1 LQDGTVPRLWFIA
14 GYRVIIQLHRGKRT
28 TPGTQPPCDTFE
40 GLQLKNELAGKL
52 GYTVPIFAF
61 THCRDVVVEV
71 TRAGGFGVLGA
82 SWFTPEQL
90 EIELAW
96 IDRHVDGKPYG
107 IDIVVPGRYSKEA
120 EETTGSLDALIPDE
134 HKAYMENVMDEA
146 GVAPLPPGE
155 QERIY
160 DEILQVGRNRTPT
173 GGMRL
178 VQVALKHPQVK
189 LVVSALGEPRA
200 DTVALLHEKG
210 ILVGAL
216 CGKAAHAERN
226 LKAGVDLLVA
236 VGTEAAGHTG
246 TITTMVLVPQIV
258 DAVAGRVPV
267 LAAGGITRGAH
278 IAAAQALGAD
288 GVWTGTIWLGTRE
301 SELIE
306 PFQKEVLFAA
316 NSEDVAQRKCW
327 SGKTVRMIKS
337 EMSEA
342 WERPE
347 APKPLLA
354 PLQAVLWNPAQARV
368 VRAKNKA
375 YFSYPAGQGVQDLT
389 QERSVKDVMYQLQ
402 LEYAEAIERM
412 NSFAS

>member
-1 LQDGTVPRLWFIA
+1 MKVDLADRL
-14 GYRVIIQLHRGKRT
+14 G
-28 TPGTQPPCDTFE
+28 CS
-40 GLQLKNELAGKL
+40 
-52 GYTVPIFAF
+52 VPIFAF
-61 THCRDVVVEV
+61 SHCRDVVVEV
-71 TRAGGFGVLGA
+71 TKAGGIGVLGA
-82 SWFTPEQL
+82 SWYTPEQL

-96 IDRHVDGKPYG
+96 IDRHVEGRPYG
-107 IDIVVPGRYSKEA
+107 IDIVVPGSYSKAA
-120 EETTGSLDALIPDE
+120 EDTTGSLDELIPAE
-134 HKAYMENVMDEA
+134 HKAYMAKVLTEA
-146 GVAPLPPGE
+146 GVPPLPADE
-155 QERIY
+155 AQRVQEL
-160 DEILQVGRNRTPT
+160 ELQVGRNRTPT

-178 VQVALKHPQVK
+178 VDVALRHPQVK

-200 DTVALLHEKG
+200 DIVSLLHDKG

-246 TITTMVLVPQIV
+246 VITTMVLVPQV
-258 DAVAGRVPV
+258 VEAVAGRVPV
-267 LAAGGITRGAH
+267 LAAGGITRGSH
-278 IAAAQALGAD
+278 IAAARALGAD

-316 NSEDVAQRKCW
+316 KSEDVAQRKCW

-337 EMSEA
+337 QLSEA

-347 APKPLLA
+347 APKPLQA

-368 VRAKNKA
+368 VRARNKD
-375 YFSYPAGQGVQDLT
+375 YFSYPAGQGVQDLQ

-402 LEYAEAIERM
+402 LEYAEALERLQAIS
-412 NSFAS
+412 N

>member
-1 LQDGTVPRLWFIA
+1 M
-14 GYRVIIQLHRGKRT
+14 
-28 TPGTQPPCDTFE
+28 
-40 GLQLKNELAGKL
+40 KNDMTSLRQKL
-52 GYTVPIFAF
+52 GYSVPIFAF
-61 THCRDVVVEV
+61 SHCRDVVVEV

-90 EIELAW
+90 EVELAW

-107 IDIVVPGRYSKEA
+107 IDIVVPGKYSKEA

-134 HKAYMENVMDEA
+134 HKAYMDTVLKEA
-146 GVAPLPPGE
+146 DVPPLPEEEHGRLYE
-155 QERIY
+155 
-160 DEILQVGRNRTPT
+160 EILQVGRNRTAS

-178 VQVALKHPQVK
+178 VEVALQHPQVR

-200 DTVALLHEKG
+200 DIVSLLRSRG

-216 CGKAAHAERN
+216 CGKAEHAERN

-246 TITTMVLVPQIV
+246 EITTMVLVPQV
-258 DAVAGRVPV
+258 VAAAAGRVPV
-267 LAAGGITRGAH
+267 LAAGGITRGSQ
-278 IAAAQALGAD
+278 IAAARALGAE

-316 NSEDVAQRKCW
+316 RSEDVARRRCW

-337 EMSEA
+337 QLSEA
-342 WERPE
+342 WERPD
-347 APKPLLA
+347 APVPLQA

-368 VRAKNKA
+368 VRAKRKE
-375 YFSYPAGQGVQDLT
+375 YFSYPAGQGVWDLT
-389 QERSVKDVMYQLQ
+389 HERSVKDVMYQLQ
-402 LEYAEAIERM
+402 LEYAEAMERIT
-412 NSFAS
+412 APDD